1 MIAAKLSVTAK
12 QLFGLMVNVLQSIP
26 KAIRWNAT
34 KKMDFLFKFYQYS
47 IF

>member
-12 QLFGLMVNVLQSIP
+12 QLFGLMVNVLQSIQ
-26 KAIRWNAT
+26 KVTRLNVMM
-34 KKMDFLFKFYQYS
+34 KMDFRFKFYQYS

>member
-12 QLFGLMVNVLQSIP
+12 QLFGLIGNFLQSIQ
-26 KAIRWNAT
+26 KVTRLKVMM
-34 KKMDFLFKFYQYS
+34 KKDFHFKFYFNT